1 MYVLANMRLTKMNY
15 TDLKPIYL
23 QIVDTVCEQI
33 LNGTWS
39 TGQRIPSVR
48 EMAITMQVNPNT
60 LMRSYSYLEEQ
71 GIISMSRGV
80 GYFLAEDAQKK
91 VIALKKQEFLT
102 QDLPKLFKMMDLL
115 EMDVNELIQLYQQ
128 QR

>member
-1 MYVLANMRLTKMNY
+1 MNY

-33 LNGTWS
+33 LNGTWPS
-39 TGQRIPSVR
+39 GQRIPSVR

-60 LMRSYSYLEEQ
+60 LMRSYSYLDEQ

-80 GYFLAEDAQKK
+80 GYFLAEEAHKK

-115 EMDVNELIQLYQQ
+115 EMDINELIQLYQQ